1 MTVMTCIQGKD
12 RRFAK
17 FEAST
22 LSRKGKYEF
31 YSEKGDTKISI
42 WCHRVLKRV
51 CPEQWKF
58 MYEER
63 LIKNITTYIA
73 ISDSYKIRLQ
83 CYLWWH
89 LSLRIMLFKLHCLQT
104 WWKFYCSQV
113 LKNTQTKLYNDKI
126 KDDYYRP
133 VRTYVLNPKSVTLGE
148 LYGEM
153 NPFTLEW
160 KDGLLGI
167 MMRTA
172 VQVSNSNHVVS

>member
-1 MTVMTCIQGKD
+1 
-12 RRFAK
+12 
-17 FEAST
+17 
-22 LSRKGKYEF
+22 
-31 YSEKGDTKISI
+31 
-42 WCHRVLKRV
+42 
-51 CPEQWKF
+51 
-58 MYEER
+58 
-63 LIKNITTYIA
+63 
-73 ISDSYKIRLQ
+73 
-83 CYLWWH
+83 
-89 LSLRIMLFKLHCLQT
+89 MLFKLHWLQT

-172 VQVSNSNHVVS
+172 VQVSNSNHAVS